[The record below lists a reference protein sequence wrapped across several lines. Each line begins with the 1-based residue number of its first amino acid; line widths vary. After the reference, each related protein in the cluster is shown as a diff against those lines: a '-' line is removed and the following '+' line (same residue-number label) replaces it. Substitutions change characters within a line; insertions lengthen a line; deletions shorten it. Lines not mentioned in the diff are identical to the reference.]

1 MSIESTTHEHPANG
15 GPYEG
20 GDPAVNQ
27 VGDFIARHPA
37 ESMAMAAAAGVLTG
51 IALETAPKAAA
62 KAITTAIVGTAAVG
76 FVSAPRGLG
85 DDPRDV
91 LTIDR
96 VRNTHYRVMGRRG
109 EGRGGVRIAS

>member
-1 MSIESTTHEHPANG
+1 MSIESTTHEHPASG
-15 GPYEG
+15 GSYEG

-51 IALETAPKAAA
+51 IALETAPKATA

-76 FVSAPRGLG
+76 FVTLSAQ
-85 DDPRDV
+85 
-91 LTIDR
+91 I
-96 VRNTHYRVMGRRG
+96 
-109 EGRGGVRIAS
+109 GG